1 MHNKLPLLLLSLFI
15 FCGCEKDVDL
25 KINENESKLVLNAWF
40 KTGQHPTV
48 EINRSTFIFD
58 RRGTDRIEK
67 AEVLLFADEQQI
79 GRLEHFGSGFYTNK
93 SLEIK
98 EETEYKIIA
107 KLDGFET
114 VTAIEKSSVKL
125 AKKDYSFE
133 CTTYLNTLQGYPQS
147 ETELTIKDQA
157 NSDDFYLFR
166 IKSTSTEYDN
176 DYPEDTTYSE
186 NYVYIQSSD
195 LQIEEI
201 YNNSR
206 ETKSQVKGLIGE
218 LKPLIENI
226 GDATLLVP
234 MIKEYM
240 EIGVKNDEH
249 LIKLATVIQR
259 LEAIQAKG
267 GDGDMFDFSDLQD
280 LLEESEV
287 TQQELEN
294 KVETDN
300 TSDEVDNV

>member
-1 MHNKLPLLLLSLFI
+1 MDSDKEIFKGKKL
-15 FCGCEKDVDL
+15 
-25 KINENESKLVLNAWF
+25 
-40 KTGQHPTV
+40 
-48 EINRSTFIFD
+48 
-58 RRGTDRIEK
+58 
-67 AEVLLFADEQQI
+67 
-79 GRLEHFGSGFYTNK
+79 
-93 SLEIK
+93 
-98 EETEYKIIA
+98 
-107 KLDGFET
+107 
-114 VTAIEKSSVKL
+114 
-125 AKKDYSFE
+125 
-133 CTTYLNTLQGYPQS
+133 
-147 ETELTIKDQA
+147 
-157 NSDDFYLFR
+157 
-166 IKSTSTEYDN
+166 
-176 DYPEDTTYSE
+176 
-186 NYVYIQSSD
+186 SD
-195 LQIEEI
+195 LFEEI

-267 GDGDMFDFSDLQD
+267 GEGDMFDFSDLQD
-280 LLEESEV
+280 LLEESEE

-300 TSDEVDNV
+300 TSEEEGNL